1 LTAHHETHAAHG
13 ADHGA
18 GHGSK
23 GSLWTGSILSILLT
37 VIPFWMV
44 MSGAVDATVTT
55 VAIFVMAIAQIV
67 VHVVCFL
74 HVDSRSE
81 NGWTLLAFI
90 FTAIIVGITIIG
102 TIWVMYQMNLNMMP
116 MSVDGMSQIQ

>member
-1 LTAHHETHAAHG
+1 
-13 ADHGA
+13 
-18 GHGSK
+18 
-23 GSLWTGSILSILLT
+23 
-37 VIPFWMV
+37 MV

>member
-1 LTAHHETHAAHG
+1 MTAHHNTHAGHG

-18 GHGSK
+18 HSSK
-23 GSLWTGSILSILLT
+23 GSLWVGSILSILLT

-44 MSGAVDATVTT
+44 MSGAVDATATT

-74 HVDSRSE
+74 HVDSRAE

-102 TIWVMYQMNLNMMP
+102 TIWVMYHMNLNMMP

>member
-1 LTAHHETHAAHG
+1 LTAHHETHAA
-13 ADHGA
+13 HGA

-74 HVDSRSE
+74 QVDSRSE

>member
-1 LTAHHETHAAHG
+1 LSTHHHTEPA
-13 ADHGA
+13 
-18 GHGSK
+18 HGSK
-23 GSLWTGSILSILLT
+23 GSLWAGSILSILLT

-74 HVDSRSE
+74 HVDSRAE

-90 FTAIIVGITIIG
+90 FTAIIVCITIVG
-102 TIWVMYQMNLNMMP
+102 TIWVMYHMNVNMMP
-116 MSVDGMSQIQ
+116 MSMGEMKSM